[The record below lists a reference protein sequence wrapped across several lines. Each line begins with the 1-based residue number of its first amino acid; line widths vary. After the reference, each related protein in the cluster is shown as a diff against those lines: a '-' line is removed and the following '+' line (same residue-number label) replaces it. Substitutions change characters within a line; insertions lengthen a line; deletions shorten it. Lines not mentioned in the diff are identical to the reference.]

1 MLKITG
7 YVLLTI
13 SCLSF
18 ILIFIMPWFDFT
30 KAQIAGI
37 TTVLIIIG
45 EVLFYLSM
53 FILGKAFY
61 AKIKEKLFFWKPKPK
76 VDDQLIDPDE
86 KL

>member
-1 MLKITG
+1 
-7 YVLLTI
+7 
-13 SCLSF
+13 
-18 ILIFIMPWFDFT
+18 MPWFDFT

-61 AKIKEKLFFWKPKPK
+61 AKIKEKIYFWKPKPMG
-76 VDDQLIDPDE
+76 DNQLIDPDT
-86 KL
+86 KD

>member
-13 SCLSF
+13 STISF
-18 ILIFIMPWFDFT
+18 IMIFIMPWFDFT
-30 KAQIAGI
+30 KTQIAGI

-61 AKIKEKLFFWKPKPK
+61 SKIKEKIFFWKPMPK
-76 VDDQLIDPDE
+76 ADNQLTDLDT
-86 KL
+86 KD

>member
-7 YVLLTI
+7 YILLTI

-37 TTVLIIIG
+37 TTVLIIVG

-53 FILGKAFY
+53 LILGKAFY
-61 AKIKEKLFFWKPKPK
+61 AKIKEKIFFWRPKPK
-76 VDDQLIDPDE
+76 GDNPIINPDKE
-86 KL
+86 D